1 MILKLFLC
9 LNVLCVIFLKFKT
22 LQNSK
27 IEKVSGKWNYFSIY
41 KVKPP
46 KFFWSVRSTFLSQIK
61 MKHTK
66 ENESQFPQILK
77 AFEGS
82 INEKLL
88 QVLLLEMAISWAECC
103 CMQQIIILPSV
114 QYLWCSWKIHV
125 YNPPPLTAV
134 SYHQGKTWVWYLF
147 ANTINTQM
155 YQNHG

>member
-1 MILKLFLC
+1 MMILKLFLC
-9 LNVLCVIFLKFKT
+9 LNVLCVIFLKLKT

-27 IEKVSGKWNYFSIY
+27 IEKVSGKWNYFSTYI
-41 KVKPP
+41 KWSRQS
-46 KFFWSVRSTFLSQIK
+46 FFEVWEVHFFSQIK

-66 ENESQFPQILK
+66 ENESKFPQILK

-82 INEKLL
+82 IKEKLL

-125 YNPPPLTAV
+125 YNPPPLSAV

-155 YQNHG
+155 Y